1 MKNFLVQLSIFVILG
16 TITIIGVYLIID
28 PFKVVYNYNS
38 YDELEVPSNRDYIS
52 TELFL
57 KNHQTQNYNSFIF
70 GSSRTLAFKA
80 SHWKKYLSDQSH
92 VFTFDASGENLR
104 GIYLKLKYLDQIN
117 VNLKNALII
126 ICRDATFINNF
137 ETDKKFRDYLFIKHW
152 KLSNQNYFTF
162 QYEFFK
168 GFIQPVFLKYY
179 FYKIKIMGDKYQGK
193 IKTDSISN
201 EMSLIYNETQIKK
214 DIIKYYDEKKDVFY
228 LRKNEKIDSMNR
240 INSNHIKMLQEIK
253 QILIKHKT
261 IYKIVISPLYE
272 QTKFNKKDYKILKD
286 IFNENLYD
294 FSGKNKFTEN
304 KRNYYEESHYR
315 PIVGDSIFK
324 EIY

>member
-80 SHWKKYLSDQSH
+80 SHWKKYLSDESQ